1 MITYS
6 ILQKELTKLFT
17 QAGIVSAA
25 VDSELLIT
33 ELAGISRP
41 EIFLYANE
49 LIPVELEQ
57 QIRELARRRAN
68 REPLQYLL
76 KVAYFRD
83 LKLEVTPAVLIPR
96 PETELLVD
104 YAIKYLPV
112 GGSMLDLGTGSG
124 AIALSMATE
133 RPDAQITAVDISLE
147 ALEVARRNAIT
158 CQCKVRFLH
167 SNLFAELEGE
177 RFDLIG
183 ANLPYVSPEEYT
195 QLEPE
200 VRLFEPALA
209 LTAADNGFQLIER
222 AAEGLVDHL
231 NPGGRAIFELSPTL
245 APRLTEALDKT
256 GAFDLVEVLKDYNQR
271 DRFVSVRYSGKENH

>member
-158 CQCKVRFLH
+158 YQCKVRFLH

-231 NPGGRAIFELSPTL
+231 NPGGRAIFELSPAL